1 MKFNNEQEFF
11 QHVRESLARL
21 TAEHQALIEA
31 KGHLDHPEDLVV
43 LDGTAGANRALK
55 AIQDTAKNPK
65 TITIKWDGYP
75 ALIFG
80 HGPDGKFSIM
90 DKHMFNKKDG
100 AGRQVYSPEQFIQ
113 YDQARGVDRGDL
125 NTLITNIW
133 PGLQK
138 ASQGTK
144 GYYWGDLLFGKPLK
158 DEKGLY
164 KFRAN
169 PNGIAYTVDADSDI
183 GKLLAGKIAGVAV
196 HQYLQPTAATT
207 DDATPLNG
215 TIGQLK
221 NNSDVAIVPS
231 AMPTTPSVKLDP
243 KLINNVKS
251 AITKNGKAVE
261 QLMTTAPQ
269 ARNTFNQLFTT
280 FINKQIVAGD
290 VSNLSQKFM
299 DYFDTRPMTPAMKQ
313 KLTDHLNKN
322 KAGIVGLFTIWSAV
336 YALKQS
342 VVDQLAAA
350 AEQSPVKGY
359 LQSGKQSQEGFVSQ
373 GLKFVDRMG
382 FSAQNL
388 AGQR

>member
-231 AMPTTPSVKLDP
+231 AMPTTPSVKLDA
-243 KLINNVKS
+243 KLVSNVKS

-322 KAGIVGLFTIWSAV
+322 KEGIVGLFTIWSAV